1 MLYLKHS
8 FSIKS
13 VSFLKW
19 ANPVLFFIYFPSSQT
34 NIFTIFTS
42 ICEKMTIQY
51 MVPNPRPLE
60 HESPSITTR
69 PGLPPS
75 LSTYLGTNSTA
86 FEFSRLVN
94 YFTMT
99 LKTKH
104 YSSESHVLNFF
115 TKRSSLFL
123 W

>member
-1 MLYLKHS
+1 
-8 FSIKS
+8 
-13 VSFLKW
+13 
-19 ANPVLFFIYFPSSQT
+19 
-34 NIFTIFTS
+34 
-42 ICEKMTIQY
+42 MTIQY

-99 LKTKH
+99 LKP
-104 YSSESHVLNFF
+104 SIIVL
-115 TKRSSLFL
+115 KAMSLIFL
-123 W
+123 PNGLAYFCGE